1 MKTRILTAIVMA
13 LVGVPVL
20 VFSNT
25 PIYPLVAAIV
35 SVCCVWEMLRCVG
48 VHKKLFVAIP
58 AYLLAAALPLFAYDA
73 FFPFYAGYFSN
84 VHHISYFVIMAMA
97 LFVFLTYMTFVG
109 VFSRGETTIVD
120 ISQALMA
127 VIYIVVSFTSLVLIR
142 YMPFGNYLFLLVF
155 VCAWVCDAAAYFV
168 GSLIGKNKLVPSI
181 SPKKTVEGAIGGVVL
196 TIVGAIVFGLIIEA
210 VDPNINANYF
220 ALGFIGLVLSVV
232 AQVGDLWASLIKRHY
247 GVKDFSNLLPGH
259 GGLFDRFD
267 SVLAVCTV
275 LMVICSFISP
285 FTVA

>member
-25 PIYPLVAAIV
+25 PIYPVTAAIV

-48 VHKKLFVAIP
+48 VHKKFLVAIP
-58 AYLLAAALPLFAYDA
+58 AYLLAAVLPLFAYDA
-73 FFPFYAGYFSN
+73 FFPLYSGIFSD
-84 VHHISYFVIMAMA
+84 VHHISYFVIMAMV

-109 VFSRGETTIVD
+109 VFTRGETTIVD
-120 ISQALMA
+120 ISQAFMA

-142 YMPFGNYLFLLVF
+142 YMPEGNYLFLLVF
-155 VCAWVCDAAAYFV
+155 VCAWVCDSSAYFV
-168 GSLIGKNKLVPSI
+168 GSLLGKHKLIPSI
-181 SPKKTVEGAIGGVVL
+181 SPKKTVEGAIGGVVF
-196 TIVGAIVFGLIIEA
+196 TIIGAVVFGLIIEI
-210 VDPNINANYF
+210 VDPTINANYL
-220 ALGFIGLVLSVV
+220 ALGFIGLVLSIVS
-232 AQVGDLWASLIKRHY
+232 QVGDLWASLIKRHY

-285 FTVA
+285 FTVV

>member
-1 MKTRILTAIVMA
+1 MKTRILTAIVLA

-73 FFPFYAGYFSN
+73 FFPFYEGYFSN

-181 SPKKTVEGAIGGVVL
+181 SPKKTIEGAIGGVVL
-196 TIVGAIVFGLIIEA
+196 TIVAAIVFGLIIEA